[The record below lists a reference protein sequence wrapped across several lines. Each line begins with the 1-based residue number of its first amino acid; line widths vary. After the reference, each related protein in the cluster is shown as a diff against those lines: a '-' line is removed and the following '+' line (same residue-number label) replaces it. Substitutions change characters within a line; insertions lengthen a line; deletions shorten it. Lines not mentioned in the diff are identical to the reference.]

1 MRSSLNAA
9 IAFGLLAASVLP
21 TAASAQDSSPHKI
34 AVVDVARILK
44 DHPGIKAQVEKVEQ
58 DLKNYDAQ
66 LSGKRDELKQ
76 AVEQLKTFN
85 PGTPEYTD
93 HEEKVAQM
101 ESRLRLDMNRKRK
114 ELVDAEARI
123 YFENYQM
130 ISDTVQKIAEHNRI
144 DLVLRYNGEEMELAK
159 QESVI
164 RGVMKNIVYRSDR
177 LDMTDAV
184 MQVLNQRMGVAS
196 GAAPNRR

>member
-1 MRSSLNAA
+1 MRTSLKTA
-9 IAFGLLAASVLP
+9 IVLGLWAASVLP
-21 TAASAQDSSPHKI
+21 SAALAQESAPHKI

-44 DHPGIKAQVEKVEQ
+44 EHPGIKAQVAEVEQ

-66 LSGKRDELKQ
+66 LSAKRDELKQ
-76 AVEQLKTFN
+76 AVEKLKTFN
-85 PGTPEYTD
+85 VGTPEYSKQ
-93 HEEKVAQM
+93 EEAVAEM
-101 ESRLRLDMNRKRK
+101 ESKLRLEMNRKRK

-130 ISDTVQKIAEHNRI
+130 IADTVQKIAEHNGI
-144 DLVLRYNGEEMELAK
+144 DLVLRYNGEEMELEK

-177 LDMTDAV
+177 LDMTNAV
-184 MQVLNQRMGVAS
+184 MQVLSQRMGVAAGS
-196 GAAPNRR
+196 APTRR

>member
-66 LSGKRDELKQ
+66 LSSKRDELKQ

>member
-1 MRSSLNAA
+1 MRTSLNT
-9 IAFGLLAASVLP
+9 AFVLGLLAASVLQS
-21 TAASAQDSSPHKI
+21 AAHAQDSAPHKI

-66 LSGKRDELKQ
+66 LSTKRDEYKQ

-85 PGTPEYTD
+85 VGTPEYSNQ
-93 HEEKVAQM
+93 EEKIAQM

-123 YFENYQM
+123 YYENYQM
-130 ISDTVQKIAEHNRI
+130 IADTVRKIAEHNRI
-144 DLVLRYNGEEMELAK
+144 DLVLRYNGEEMELEK

-164 RGVMKNIVYRSDR
+164 RGVMKDVVYRSDR

-184 MQVLNQRMGVAS
+184 MQVLNQRMGVAA
-196 GAAPNRR
+196 GAAANRR